1 MNVFIK
7 GRGCRGRMKRDDYIS
22 WDEYFMGL
30 ALLSALRSKDPG
42 TQVGSCIISPE
53 KKVLTIGYNG
63 MPAGCSDDEYPW
75 ERDGEPLD
83 SKYLYVCHAEM
94 NAILNSGHSDL
105 RGSTVYTTLFPCA
118 ECTKA
123 MIQKGIREV
132 VYLSDKY
139 ATEDLFVAARRMMD
153 SAGVSYRSYSMTGR
167 ILSLQV

>member
-1 MNVFIK
+1 
-7 GRGCRGRMKRDDYIS
+7 MKREDYIS

-42 TQVGSCIISPE
+42 TQVGTCIVSPD

-63 MPAGCSDDEYPW
+63 MPIGCSDDEYPW
-75 ERDGEPLD
+75 EREGAPLET
-83 SKYLYVCHAEM
+83 KYLFVCHAEM

-123 MIQKGIREV
+123 MIQKGIKEV
-132 VYLSDKY
+132 IYLSDKY
-139 ATEDLFVAARRMMD
+139 AKDDLFVAARRMMD
-153 SAGVSYRSYSMTGR
+153 SAGVTYRAYQMSER
-167 ILSLQV
+167 IISLEV